1 MKTQKKLKAVT
12 AKTMSLVMVD
22 WAAQLEYL
30 CSCITDHGH
39 WFKIPSNMSFAI
51 DAKSLSSMIP
61 CGRANVC
68 LTRHLTEEVEFLK
81 TLIFNF

>member
-1 MKTQKKLKAVT
+1 MKTQKKFKAVT

-39 WFKIPSNMSFAI
+39 WFKIPSNMSFSI
-51 DAKSLSSMIP
+51 DATSLSSMIP
-61 CGRANVC
+61 CGPSSC
-68 LTRHLTEEVEFLK
+68 LLNTAFD
-81 TLIFNF
+81 